1 MIKFLCLF
9 LDAVINPTIILVAL
23 IELFFLVRSVSLLV
37 KFRTRITRLNSKKI
51 VRPTTSKKDEGK
63 LTTTMELELTQNWD
77 EFDQFLEE
85 YQNKGWWYSAFSL
98 IIQIFTLLGI
108 LGTVAGLYIAMS
120 NGEDMY
126 KGVEMA
132 LSTTI
137 LGILFAVFYKIADI
151 FVVSFLINYIEDGVN
166 RYEKIYQVKND
177 DAKNSRSGKRGNN
190 RLNNRSN
197 DRTTDKETDRNTDPN
212 TDKEFDKEFNKE
224 IDKEIDKETE
234 EEVLSQTNKKND
246 KEEIDIKINE
256 VIDPGKTTD
265 PKESKFDSKDVN
277 KEEKHADRRTD
288 HKSTMDFWSEN
299 MEDGAG
305 KSGADAD

>member
-137 LGILFAVFYKIADI
+137 LGILFAVLYKIADI

-177 DAKNSRSGKRGNN
+177 DAKNNRSGRRGSN
-190 RLNNRSN
+190 RLNNRTN
-197 DRTTDKETDRNTDPN
+197 DKTTDKESDKEPDEESNIDISKKTNGDIDKDIITDINKDINKNINIDRNEN
-212 TDKEFDKEFNKE
+212 VNK
-224 IDKEIDKETE
+224 D
-234 EEVLSQTNKKND
+234 SS
-246 KEEIDIKINE
+246 EEIVQETK
-256 VIDPGKTTD
+256 P
-265 PKESKFDSKDVN
+265 
-277 KEEKHADRRTD
+277 
-288 HKSTMDFWSEN
+288 KSTIDFWDEN
-299 MEDGAG
+299 IEDSAE
-305 KSGADAD
+305 KNVADAD

>member
-23 IELFFLVRSVSLLV
+23 IEMFFLVRSVSLLW
-37 KFRTRITRLNSKKI
+37 KFRTRITKLNSKKI

-137 LGILFAVFYKIADI
+137 LGILFAVIYKVADI
-151 FVVSFLINYIEDGVN
+151 LVVSFLINYIEDGIN

-177 DAKNSRSGKRGNN
+177 DAKNNKSGRRSSN
-190 RLNNRSN
+190 R
-197 DRTTDKETDRNTDPN
+197 
-212 TDKEFDKEFNKE
+212 FANKG
-224 IDKEIDKETE
+224 
-234 EEVLSQTNKKND
+234 ND
-246 KEEIDIKINE
+246 KESD
-256 VIDPGKTTD
+256 
-265 PKESKFDSKDVN
+265 KESDKGNTFISENTAKDIIEETSKDSSKGTSKDFWDESIGDSTEKSSVDVEF
-277 KEEKHADRRTD
+277 KEETK
-288 HKSTMDFWSEN
+288 E
-299 MEDGAG
+299 
-305 KSGADAD
+305 